1 VTATSRQGTSSLF
14 TVHVAGPR
22 IDTVQHCTYCRLVL
36 ADADRD
42 PAWWRVGVRVATDK
56 KASGDEGSAYRVEP
70 DERELADNE
79 RWCSTIA
86 AKAPWRWMEA
96 NGLPPGIPDVAELA
110 VDEKTGTITVEVFA
124 TDPHGKIMLHAG
136 LGVMTRLETYPLR
149 VPPPPG
155 LLEAYQRTIDQVR
168 RERDAA
174 SAIRYE
180 TAQTLIRALDLDPI
194 AAFDALGLPVPTTRQ

>member
-1 VTATSRQGTSSLF
+1 
-14 TVHVAGPR
+14 
-22 IDTVQHCTYCRLVL
+22 VL
-36 ADADRD
+36 ADTDRD
-42 PAWWRVGVRVATDK
+42 PVWWRVGVRVATDK
-56 KASGDEGSAYRVEP
+56 EAPDDEGRRYRIEP
-70 DERELADNE
+70 DDRELADNE
-79 RWCSTIA
+79 RWCSTVA
-86 AKAPWRWMEA
+86 ARAPWRWMEV
-96 NGLPPGIPDVAELA
+96 NGLPSGIPDAAELA
-110 VDEKTGTITVEVFA
+110 VDEKAGTITVEVFA

-136 LGVMTRLETYPLR
+136 VGVMTRLETYPLR

-194 AAFDALGLPVPTTRQ
+194 AAFDALGLPAPTTRQ